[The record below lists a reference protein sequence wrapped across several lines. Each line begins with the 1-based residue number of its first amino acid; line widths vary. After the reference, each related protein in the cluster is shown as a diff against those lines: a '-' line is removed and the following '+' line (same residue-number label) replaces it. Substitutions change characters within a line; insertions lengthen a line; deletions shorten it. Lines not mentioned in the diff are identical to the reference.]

1 MNGKIERRPAGR
13 RSGWGIL
20 ACAVLAVLIAES
32 MLCTLSIDAH
42 YVADESLAG
51 RSGLFRLMIYTIRS
65 FSVDAGIGLCGALAA
80 FVMLWHLPGLQA
92 AFREKC
98 LAGCFGVLFSLMQ
111 MLGWSYDTYGSW
123 DALLGSRFIV
133 FRAVIV
139 LTGRTLLFACL
150 TLYAFRLLDR
160 LSAGGEE
167 AESFSLRRFFLAAGL
182 VALCWLP
189 YYILFFPG
197 LGNPDTSMQI
207 AWALHYPTDWLRY
220 SPVQGPEI
228 HATNHHPYFT
238 TVLYG
243 LFAKVGMLL
252 DGNIFYGVALYCLC
266 QMLVMAL
273 ALTGVW
279 FYLQRVGLPRRYC
292 RRGLIFT
299 ALFPLFPLYA
309 ITMLKDTLFGL
320 ACLVFSALLF
330 ETVRTRGEQLK
341 KNWFCGALLA
351 SALLVALTKN
361 QGVYFVAAA
370 AAGGLILFRRFRL
383 RTAAALVLPV
393 LLFQFVW
400 LQVLLPAWN
409 VAPGG
414 RQEMLGPLFQQT
426 ARYVVMYP
434 EDVTEEEADAIRAV
448 IDYDHLAE
456 LYNPTLSDDV
466 KFTFDQHATDEEVS
480 AYLGAWWQMF
490 LRHPDAYLQATLHN
504 IYGGF
509 YLEHQTALSYT
520 DFDNR
525 EGTFYL
531 ELFVEKTPWLER
543 VQPIARILL
552 PAVQHLPG
560 IGVLFCVG
568 FYPWVILFAFLD
580 TLRRRQYGQIL
591 AQLPAILTVAV
602 LVVSPV
608 SGSYRYAMP
617 MVFMIPFLLGARLLP
632 RQAPAAETGGS
643 GTGLPASGASAG
655 AGKPKPDPRGG
666 DTGKEGPA

>member
-1 MNGKIERRPAGR
+1 MREMVKRTGGHRARRIVGC
-13 RSGWGIL
+13 IL
-20 ACAVLAVLIAES
+20 LAVLMAES
-32 MLCTLSIDAH
+32 LLGTLSIDAH
-42 YVADESLAG
+42 YVADEALAG
-51 RSGLFRLMIYTIRS
+51 RSTLFRTMIYLIRS
-65 FSVDAGIGLCGALAA
+65 FSVEPGLGACVSLGAFALLYFLPRLRATGLERGLAA
-80 FVMLWHLPGLQA
+80 
-92 AFREKC
+92 
-98 LAGCFGVLFSLMQ
+98 CFGGLFTFMQ
-111 MLGWSYDTYGSW
+111 MIGWSYDTYGSW
-123 DALLGSRFIV
+123 DALFGSRFILL
-133 FRAVIV
+133 RAAIIF
-139 LTGRTLLFACL
+139 LGRTLLSACL
-150 TLYAFRLLDR
+150 VLYAFRLADR
-160 LSAGGEE
+160 LTAAPAGGPFR
-167 AESFSLRRFFLAAGL
+167 FSWKRFLLAAGL
-182 VALCWLP
+182 VVLCWLP

-228 HATNHHPYFT
+228 HATNHHQYFT

-266 QMLVMAL
+266 QTLVMAL

-330 ETVRTRGEQLK
+330 EAVRTRGEQLK

-426 ARYVVMYP
+426 ARYVVMYT

-525 EGTFYL
+525 EGTFYQ
-531 ELFVEKTPWLER
+531 ELFVEKTSWL
-543 VQPIARILL
+543 
-552 PAVQHLPG
+552 
-560 IGVLFCVG
+560 
-568 FYPWVILFAFLD
+568 
-580 TLRRRQYGQIL
+580 
-591 AQLPAILTVAV
+591 
-602 LVVSPV
+602 
-608 SGSYRYAMP
+608 
-617 MVFMIPFLLGARLLP
+617 
-632 RQAPAAETGGS
+632 
-643 GTGLPASGASAG
+643 
-655 AGKPKPDPRGG
+655 
-666 DTGKEGPA
+666 